1 MKTTLP
7 CILFFCCLLLSSAT
21 QSSSATPSASVA
33 QFALEKSE
41 KGYKILIDG
50 RLFTEYITDQNGT
63 PILWPLI
70 GPGGQRMTRDYPM
83 IADKPDEKK
92 DHPHH
97 RSLWFTHGDVN
108 GVDFWAVGPGKG
120 KIRHDRFALARCDG
134 DTATLQSENSWVTPK
149 DDILC
154 TDRRTVTF
162 SEKDGA
168 RIIEYQIEL
177 TAAVEECRFGDTKE
191 GTFGVR
197 VAGSMDVDAKNGG
210 KIVNAQGEEDDAAWG
225 KRSEWVEYSGP
236 VDPGN
241 GTIKI
246 FDTPG
251 GFRYPTYWHVRTYG
265 LFAANPFGEH
275 DFQNKPE
282 KTGDYVLKKGETIRF
297 KYIIQ
302 MRNEK

>member
-1 MKTTLP
+1 MKTSLP
-7 CILFFCCLLLSSAT
+7 YILFFCFLLPVSAT
-21 QSSSATPSASVA
+21 QSVSAA

-41 KGYKILIDG
+41 KGYKVLIDG
-50 RLFTEYITDQNGT
+50 QLFTEYVTDQNGT

-83 IADKPDEKK
+83 IPDRPDEKK

-108 GVDFWAVGPGKG
+108 GVDFWAVGPNKG
-120 KIRHDRFALARCDG
+120 TIRHDRFALAECDG
-134 DTATLQSENSWVTPK
+134 ATATLQSESSWVTPK
-149 DDILC
+149 EEILC

-162 SEKDGA
+162 SEKDGT
-168 RIIEYQIEL
+168 RIIGFQIEL
-177 TAAVEECRFGDTKE
+177 TAVVECKFGDTKE
-191 GTFGVR
+191 GTFGIR
-197 VAGSMDVDAKNGG
+197 VPSSMDVDAKRGG
-210 KIVNAQGEEDDAAWG
+210 RIVNAQGEEDDATWG

-236 VDPGN
+236 VDGQN
-241 GTIKI
+241 VSIKI

-275 DFQNKPE
+275 DFQGKPE
-282 KTGDYVLKKGETIRF
+282 MTGEYVLKKGETIRF
-297 KYIIQ
+297 KYILE